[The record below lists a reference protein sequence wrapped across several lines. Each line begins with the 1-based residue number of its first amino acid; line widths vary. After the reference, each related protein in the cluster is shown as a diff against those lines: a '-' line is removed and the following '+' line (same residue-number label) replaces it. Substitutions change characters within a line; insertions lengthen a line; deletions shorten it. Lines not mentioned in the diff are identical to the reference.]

1 LAEAKNYVGEGQPHQ
16 TLGLRR
22 KRQLRCCE
30 QAAGKFCTTEVIMT
44 QDPVCGM
51 NVDEKNAELQVQ
63 VAGKKYFF
71 CSEECKKEFQE
82 KPEDYVETA
91 A

>member
-1 LAEAKNYVGEGQPHQ
+1 M
-16 TLGLRR
+16 
-22 KRQLRCCE
+22 RQWLHIPLKP
-30 QAAGKFCTTEVIMT
+30 ATTREVVMT

-51 NVDEKNAELQVQ
+51 DVDEKNAEFQTQ

-82 KPEDYVETA
+82 KPEDFVETA

>member
-1 LAEAKNYVGEGQPHQ
+1 
-16 TLGLRR
+16 
-22 KRQLRCCE
+22 
-30 QAAGKFCTTEVIMT
+30 MT

-51 NVDEKNAELQVQ
+51 NVDEKTAEFQTQ

>member
-1 LAEAKNYVGEGQPHQ
+1 LLQSSE
-16 TLGLRR
+16 R
-22 KRQLRCCE
+22 KKLSTR
-30 QAAGKFCTTEVIMT
+30 EVVMT
-44 QDPVCGM
+44 KDPVCGM
-51 NVDEKNAELQVQ
+51 NIDEKAAEFQTQ

-82 KPEDYVETA
+82 NPEDYVETA